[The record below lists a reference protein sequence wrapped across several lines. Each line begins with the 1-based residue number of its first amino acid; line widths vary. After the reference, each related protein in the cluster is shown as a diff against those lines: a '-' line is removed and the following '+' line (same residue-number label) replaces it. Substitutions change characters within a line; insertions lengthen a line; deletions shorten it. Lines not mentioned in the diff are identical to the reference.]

1 MISQTFLV
9 FMTLTVLKN
18 IDQVFWRIDLNSDL
32 PDVFLLVR
40 LELCFVGK
48 KITEVKCHSQHIK
61 TEICTINMTYLLYLM
76 LILITWLQA
85 VYVGFLCCK
94 VTLFSPCFQFCTFLR
109 GDPYADSGLKNL
121 RAESLHKIFEILLLE
136 RFVSS
141 PSFL

>member
-1 MISQTFLV
+1 MISQTFLI

-48 KITEVKCHSQHIK
+48 KTTEVKCHSQHIK
-61 TEICTINMTYLLYLM
+61 TEICTINMMYLLYLM

-85 VYVGFLCCK
+85 VSVGFLCCK
-94 VTLFSPCFQFCTFLR
+94 VAFFPLAFNFVLF
-109 GDPYADSGLKNL
+109 
-121 RAESLHKIFEILLLE
+121 
-136 RFVSS
+136 
-141 PSFL
+141 